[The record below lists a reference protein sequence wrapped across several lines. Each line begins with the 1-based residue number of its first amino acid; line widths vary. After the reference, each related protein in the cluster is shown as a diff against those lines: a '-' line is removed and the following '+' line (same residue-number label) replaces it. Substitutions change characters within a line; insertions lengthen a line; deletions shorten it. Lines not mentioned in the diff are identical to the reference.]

1 MNCRSLAFVLIALLI
16 PLMTAFSHEV
26 HYYYIS
32 QATNPQFPD
41 LEGAVCILETDK
53 PLEEVPPGFLPTTK
67 EQIHTMGYKTPSE
80 AKNEAEAISPP
91 DQPYGS
97 FIHCWIGKE
106 KPDSIR
112 GRSGGIIPEP
122 DKKFVAC
129 GGFTQ
134 EIPGQT
140 EMGLRGITECDYQLV
155 HWFPSPRGS
164 WWRVPTQPEIL
175 YAYTCS
181 YKLSLEFLWQQ
192 GCDHKGLPSG
202 LVISSGA
209 TVRF

>member
-16 PLMTAFSHEV
+16 PLMTAFSQEV

-80 AKNEAEAISPP
+80 AKNEAEAVSPP

-97 FIHCWIGKE
+97 FIDTCWNAKAVP
-106 KPDSIR
+106 KD
-112 GRSGGIIPEP
+112 GGEP
-122 DKKFVAC
+122 ITEHWKYVAC
-129 GGFTQ
+129 GGWTQ
-134 EIPGQT
+134 ARQGDTGI
-140 EMGLRGITECDYQLV
+140 GLRGATWCNGVLC
-155 HWFPSPRGS
+155 HWFPNWGS
-164 WWRVPTQPEIL
+164 S
-175 YAYTCS
+175 A
-181 YKLSLEFLWQQ
+181 
-192 GCDHKGLPSG
+192 
-202 LVISSGA
+202 
-209 TVRF
+209 